1 MPSKSKSVL
10 LVFSVVLFGYLLQAQ
25 TSFKLKYNNS
35 AVYGGIEVGS
45 KGVKMS
51 VIEIGKN
58 AQSRGAFN
66 VLKDSSVNT
75 DFISFNSPSFEATL
89 DGMSGLYSTLTK
101 NYRIDPKFVYT
112 VVSSGVKQQAEKE
125 QKTDWINSL
134 VDSFRTKIN
143 EPDREV
149 DVLSPVGLGAVPAIV
164 LRAYNL
170 DW

>member
-1 MPSKSKSVL
+1 MRQAKLSSMQLILRPFLSVSL
-10 LVFSVVLFGYLLQAQ
+10 LLLLFFSVNGQS
-25 TSFKLKYNNS
+25 SFKLKYNNS

-101 NYRIDPKFVYT
+101 NYRIDPRFVYT

-125 QKTDWINSL
+125 EKTEWITNL
-134 VDSFRTKIN
+134 VDSFKTKIN
-143 EPDREV
+143 EPGREV
-149 DVLSPVGLGAVPAIV
+149 DVVG
-164 LRAYNL
+164 
-170 DW
+170 